1 MVNPKSKPPG
11 TAATEGEHITS
22 AKEFKEY
29 VRRVSDLVIRNKQH
43 GRTGDEKFTG
53 QVDRDSDML
62 HGQDKTLGETERAA
76 RRNSYITNTL
86 LAISSF
92 VLILG
97 GVSDYYLYMQ
107 SQEQIRIDQEIA
119 VVNKIHTS
127 QNRKYQAVG
136 ESATRGLPTNRAVAE
151 ININKIEG
159 NSYMQENGHL
169 YELKNSWSSQFNI
182 DLGIITKNEKENVE
196 HTHVLWLQNV
206 FGSYKGKADIRS
218 EVYHGTVRLVHEE
231 LNRSGE
237 IIAYSIFPWL
247 SGNVAK
253 EEAKPVDILIGIK
266 GRGKVGDD
274 SGMNGNETY
283 LYRRAIDASTKSVH
297 IALDIRTAVKGP
309 HEVDI
314 SFGYAPIEKGGKVDW
329 KKETEFDN
337 VTYHVKGTVVS
348 AKMIFSSVNEAGLT
362 ISGYCDGMYA
372 YIQKLSG
379 GRLGLYEEKNGKLEA
394 LPISGF
400 TDYQTAEY
408 TYNVKSVVIH
418 KGVVRISTV
427 TENNKKQ
434 KSE

>member
-1 MVNPKSKPPG
+1 MMVKHKSKSPDT
-11 TAATEGEHITS
+11 TATDGKHITS
-22 AKEFKEY
+22 AKEFREH
-29 VRRVSDLVIRNKQH
+29 VRRVSDLVIGHKQH
-43 GRTGDEKFTG
+43 GGIGAEKLAG
-53 QVDRDSDML
+53 QVDRTLNRL
-62 HGQDKTLGETERAA
+62 HDQDKTLGEEERAA
-76 RRNSYITNTL
+76 RSNKHLTDTL

-97 GVSDYYLYMQ
+97 GVSDYCMYMQ
-107 SQEQIRIDQEIA
+107 SQEQIRIDQEMAI
-119 VVNKIHTS
+119 VNKIHTS

-136 ESATRGLPTNRAVAE
+136 ESVTRGLPTNRAVAE

-159 NSYMQENGHL
+159 NSYMPENGHI
-169 YELKNSWSSQFNI
+169 YEFKNSWSGQFNI
-182 DLGIITKNEKENVE
+182 DLGIVTKNGKENVE
-196 HTHVLWLQNV
+196 RTHVLWLQDV

-218 EVYHGTVRLVHEE
+218 EVYHGTVRLVRED

-237 IIAYSIFPWL
+237 IIADSIFPWL

-253 EEAKPVDILIGIK
+253 EEAKPVDVLRGIK

-274 SGMNGNETY
+274 SIINGNETY
-283 LYRRAIDASTKSVH
+283 LYRREIDASTKSVH

-314 SFGYAPIEKGGKVDW
+314 SFGYAPIEKGGRVNW
-329 KKETEFDN
+329 KKETKFDN

-348 AKMIFSSVNEAGLT
+348 AKMDFSSVNEAGLT
-362 ISGYCDGMYA
+362 ISGYCNGMYA

-427 TENNKKQ
+427 KGNKEK
-434 KSE
+434 